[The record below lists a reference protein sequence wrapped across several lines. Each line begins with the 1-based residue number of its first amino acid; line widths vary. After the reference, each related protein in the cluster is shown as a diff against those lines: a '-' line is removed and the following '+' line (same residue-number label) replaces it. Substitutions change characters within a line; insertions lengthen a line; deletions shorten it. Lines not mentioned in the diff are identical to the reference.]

1 MILQAIAIDDEPAA
15 LKVIEAHAAKIPFIE
30 LKESFTRPTEGLA
43 YLQQNEV
50 DLVFLDIEMPDL
62 KGTELA
68 ELLNGKDTQLV
79 FVTAYPDYAVQG
91 FQLRALDYLLKPV
104 SLSRFLEA
112 CNRAL
117 QQAEKRHNES
127 PSFFIKDGY
136 DWVKVELDKVQY
148 IRSDTNL
155 LFFHQVDRTLTT
167 RMTISKALE
176 MLPSEDFI
184 RVHKSYIVA
193 AHAVRKIER
202 HQLTVGQEKIPL
214 AGSYKEEVQKRLL
227 R

>member
-30 LKESFTRPTEGLA
+30 IKESLTRPTECLA
-43 YLQQNEV
+43 YLQLNEI
-50 DLVFLDIEMPDL
+50 DLVFLDIAMPMGSGFDL
-62 KGTELA
+62 F
-68 ELLNGKDTQLV
+68 

-136 DWVKVELDKVQY
+136 DWVKVELNKVQY

-176 MLPSEDFI
+176 LLPSEDFI

-202 HQLTVGQEKIPL
+202 HQLTVGKEKIPL